1 MRNIMII
8 LFVLALTGTSNLA
21 AAQIISLKCEMYPY
35 HKKWWEFSVSPR
47 NDWFEID
54 LEKEVVLYPNHKSH
68 PNNVFLRYIT
78 PTLIILKIPNSSF
91 YDDISIDRLTGEAHG
106 FDPGK
111 IDIKYEG
118 SCALVKR
125 LF

>member
-1 MRNIMII
+1 MKNIAII
-8 LFVLALTGTSNLA
+8 LIVLALTVVSNLA
-21 AAQIISLKCEMYPY
+21 TAQIISLKCEMYPY

-68 PNNVFLRYIT
+68 PNYVFLRYIT

-91 YDDISIDRLTGEAHG
+91 YDDISIDRITGNALG
-106 FDPGK
+106 TGAGK
-111 IDIKYEG
+111 EYLKYNG

>member
-1 MRNIMII
+1 MKNIAII
-8 LFVLALTGTSNLA
+8 LIVLALTVVSNLA
-21 AAQIISLKCEMYPY
+21 TAQIISLKCEMYPY

-78 PTLIILKIPNSSF
+78 PTLILKIPNSSF
-91 YDDISIDRLTGEAHG
+91 YDDISIDRLTGEASG
-106 FDPGK
+106 SDAGK
-111 IDIKYEG
+111 KDIKYEG
-118 SCALVKR
+118 SYALVKR